1 MKPMRTVSPRAW
13 IVVSAALAAVVAYA
27 GMVAAQKIEVKTNQ
41 DPDAD
46 FSAIRTYAWLPPAP
60 IVKNVASDAVG
71 NPTLS
76 QEALGPPI
84 VAAIDKQLA
93 ARGLTP
99 AARDTADIHVV
110 YFAALTVGFS
120 QTYLGE
126 YHGYVTGWGSPI
138 APGLAPST
146 SSSVHE
152 KGTIV
157 IDIVQRASK
166 RAIWRGSVV
175 TRVHQERTLQERIAR
190 INEGTERIFKR
201 FPIQPKK

>member
-1 MKPMRTVSPRAW
+1 MRPVALAHRTF
-13 IVVSAALAAVVAYA
+13 IVSAALLAFLALGGIVVA
-27 GMVAAQKIEVKTNQ
+27 QKLEVKTNH

-46 FSAIRTYAWLPPAP
+46 FSAIKTYAWLPPAP
-60 IVKNVASDAVG
+60 VIKNTSDAVS

-76 QEALGPPI
+76 QEALGPSI
-84 VAAIDKQLA
+84 VAAVDKQLA
-93 ARGLTP
+93 ARGLVP
-99 AARDTADIHVV
+99 ADRDTADIHVV
-110 YFAALTVGFS
+110 YFAALNVGFN

-126 YHGYVTGWGSPI
+126 YYGYVTGWGSPI

-146 SSSVHE
+146 SMTVYE
-152 KGTIV
+152 KGAVV

-175 TRVHQERTLQERIAR
+175 TRVHQERTLDERIAR
-190 INEGTERIFKR
+190 INDGVERIFKR

>member
-1 MKPMRTVSPRAW
+1 MRTIRPVALAHRTF
-13 IVVSAALAAVVAYA
+13 IVSAALLAFLALGGIVVA
-27 GMVAAQKIEVKTNQ
+27 QKLEVKTNH

-46 FSAIRTYAWLPPAP
+46 FSAIKTYAWLPPAP
-60 IVKNVASDAVG
+60 VIKNTSDAVS

-76 QEALGPPI
+76 QEALGPSI
-84 VAAIDKQLA
+84 VAAVDKQLA
-93 ARGLTP
+93 ARGLVP
-99 AARDTADIHVV
+99 ADR
-110 YFAALTVGFS
+110 VGFN

-126 YHGYVTGWGSPI
+126 YYGYVTGWGSPI

-146 SSSVHE
+146 SMTVYE
-152 KGTIV
+152 KGAVV

-175 TRVHQERTLQERIAR
+175 TRVHQERTLDERIAR
-190 INEGTERIFKR
+190 INDGVERIFKR